1 MARVLLSKTGKMM
14 VDALSSSWSMG
25 VLGREQPPSD
35 DEEAEAPPLAM
46 GVQRSL
52 PASSGEGPGESRL
65 DKLKRAASEKE
76 APAEVTEPPGKR
88 LAITDSP
95 GRNVRKR
102 PASKAELAKEKK
114 AQAAAAAKEKKEAA
128 ARAAEEKEAAAAK
141 AALEEQQRQNANLT
155 ECMSF
160 SLPKAVPVKASPA

>member
-1 MARVLLSKTGKMM
+1 MGLLGQ
-14 VDALSSSWSMG
+14 A
-25 VLGREQPPSD
+25 QPPSD

-52 PASSGEGPGESRL
+52 PASSAEGPGESRL
-65 DKLKRAASEKE
+65 DELKKAASEKE

-128 ARAAEEKEAAAAK
+128 AKASEEKEAAAAK